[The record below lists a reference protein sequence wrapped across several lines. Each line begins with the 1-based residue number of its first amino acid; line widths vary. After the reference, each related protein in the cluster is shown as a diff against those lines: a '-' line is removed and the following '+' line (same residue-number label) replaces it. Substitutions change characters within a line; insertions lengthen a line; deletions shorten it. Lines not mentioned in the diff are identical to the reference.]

1 MPVIRWIKE
10 TFNCFTTRVCN
21 MILGNLEFVSDFFKT
36 EEMCNKAVR
45 IEPCSLA
52 FVPDHLKTQKNV

>member
-1 MPVIRWIKE
+1 
-10 TFNCFTTRVCN
+10 

-36 EEMCNKAVR
+36 EEMYNKAVR